1 MDGTDGGILQNFTV
15 NAWAFEVLVVNLGE
29 PHPAA
34 NIITTASLNLLLG
47 ELFVLDWDL
56 YADTDA
62 GILTCLTAAAVY
74 LLVFVCPFN
83 VLRTRCR
90 AHHVPVGKRVSIDG
104 PSRS

>member
-47 ELFVLDWDL
+47 ELFLLGWDL
-56 YADTDA
+56 
-62 GILTCLTAAAVY
+62 
-74 LLVFVCPFN
+74 
-83 VLRTRCR
+83 
-90 AHHVPVGKRVSIDG
+90 
-104 PSRS
+104 